1 MELKDRKEKIKLLHK
16 PIMSKYDID
25 KFEEQEMNKKD
36 QLQEIGFI
44 RKQNV
49 IGKKPK
55 IIRDN
60 LKDKIIKDI
69 WTFFETTKEIIKDNL
84 IRNTRKLF
92 EQES

>member
-16 PIMSKYDID
+16 PIMSKYDMD
-25 KFEEQEMNKKD
+25 KFEEQEMNK
-36 QLQEIGFI
+36 I
-44 RKQNV
+44 RPITRNWFHSWIKQNV

-69 WTFFETTKEIIKDNL
+69 WTFFETTKEKKIEKKEAKWKN
-84 IRNTRKLF
+84 N
-92 EQES
+92 